1 FSGPGAAD
9 GERPADRRALDAAA
23 PGLGAPVPAPAV
35 RIEVVGPERAAVRAA
50 PCRGPRFAGG
60 PLSEGRWHALA
71 SGAADRDA
79 RCLAGY
85 DDEGAA
91 VAGVRVWPAGEGRPG
106 LIEPMGVHR
115 GRGHGTAITVAAVAA
130 RRELGSSSALV
141 CT

>member
-1 FSGPGAAD
+1 M
-9 GERPADRRALDAAA
+9 
-23 PGLGAPVPAPAV
+23 
-35 RIEVVGPERAAVRAA
+35 VGPERAAVRAA
-50 PCRGPRFAGG
+50 PCRGPRFDGATF
-60 PLSEGRWHALA
+60 SEGHWHAMA
-71 SGAADRDA
+71 SGAAHRDA

-91 VAGVRVWPAGEGRPG
+91 VAVVTVWPAGEGRPG

-141 CT
+141 CTQSANRAAVAPTGRRASGRAPRSTTGTGSADAP